1 MLQTPHRTP
10 LLLFT
15 FMAPFRGLG
24 QVFDPG
30 LRSLAIGPLIINILV
45 VAGLAAIAAIG
56 FDALLAAWLPGE
68 LDWLAWLLWPL
79 FGLALLLAFG
89 ISAVALAAIIAS
101 PFSGPLAYRTAHG
114 LGHKPGQPPRSLPG
128 EIAHATITAL
138 RKTGYY
144 LLLLLPVLLVAITPG
159 LNLLSALAWFIFGS
173 WVLAVEFM
181 EAPLANDGQDFRE
194 VRRTLRAH
202 RLQTLA
208 FGAGTTLLAMIPV
221 VNLLLVPAAVIGA
234 THVSV
239 RFRSGRIPASPGHGA

>member
-1 MLQTPHRTP
+1 MLQRTHRTP
-10 LLLFT
+10 LLLFAFT
-15 FMAPFRGLG
+15 APFRGLG
-24 QVFDPG
+24 QVFAPG
-30 LRSLAIGPLIINILV
+30 LRALAIGPLIINIVV
-45 VAGLAAIAAIG
+45 VASLAAVAVLG

-79 FGLALLLAFG
+79 FGVALLLAFG

-101 PFSGPLAYRTAHG
+101 PFSGPLAYRTARH
-114 LGHKPGQPPRSLPG
+114 LDHEPDQPPRSFAA

-144 LLLLLPVLLVAITPG
+144 LLLLLPVLVVAITPG
-159 LNLLSALAWFIFGS
+159 LNLLGALAWFIFGS

-202 RLQTLA
+202 RWPMLA

-234 THVSV
+234 THVRV
-239 RFRSGRIPASPGHGA
+239 RLPKRKDFG

>member
-1 MLQTPHRTP
+1 MLQRTHRTP
-10 LLLFT
+10 LLLFAFT
-15 FMAPFRGLG
+15 APFRGLG
-24 QVFDPG
+24 QVFAPG
-30 LRSLAIGPLIINILV
+30 LRALAVGPLIINIVV
-45 VAGLAAIAAIG
+45 VASLAAVAVLG

-101 PFSGPLAYRTAHG
+101 PFSGPLAYRTARH
-114 LGHKPGQPPRSLPG
+114 LGHEPDQPPRSFAA

-144 LLLLLPVLLVAITPG
+144 LLLLIPVLVVAITPG
-159 LNLLSALAWFIFGS
+159 LNLLGALAWFIFGS

-202 RLQTLA
+202 RWPMLA

-234 THVSV
+234 THVRV
-239 RFRSGRIPASPGHGA
+239 RLPKRKDFG